1 MFCYRLTVILPGQFS
16 SVLTAP
22 TLHSAVI
29 ETTDVIFNST
39 LGNVLTS
46 VLIVIMQ
53 HRERSILTR
62 ISFGVTNS
70 PLQTLPLIQIDRC
83 LLRPLVPHPSF
94 VSSALTAQMLP
105 SHQAVTS
112 ADIFA
117 CTLGSVLSS
126 VLTVLMLPLARN
138 T

>member
-70 PLQTLPLIQIDRC
+70 PLQTLPLIQIDR
-83 LLRPLVPHPSF
+83 PLVPHPSF